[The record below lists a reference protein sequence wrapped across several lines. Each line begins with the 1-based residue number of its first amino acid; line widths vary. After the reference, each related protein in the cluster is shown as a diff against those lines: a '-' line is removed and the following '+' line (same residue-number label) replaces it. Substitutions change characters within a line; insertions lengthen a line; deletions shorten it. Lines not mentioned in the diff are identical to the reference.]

1 MKLFDKPVMYD
12 VIDVNVDQ
20 YRDAETVFDY
30 AEHSR
35 FVKRIIM
42 RSYNDK
48 RYQFAILV
56 PADKKNLV
64 NRQIGALLA
73 ANHIDWI

>member
-30 AEHSR
+30 AEHSTTV
-35 FVKRIIM
+35 FLNSGVYLLFGIPFGIVKHPTCY
-42 RSYNDK
+42 S
-48 RYQFAILV
+48 V
-56 PADKKNLV
+56 
-64 NRQIGALLA
+64 
-73 ANHIDWI
+73 